1 MVFDLVC
8 EVWNGAPVHQDWI
21 DAILVCLYKGKG
33 QKSECGNYRGISLL
47 EAVGKVFSKLLL
59 NRLTKYICPIVIPE
73 TQCGFRPGRATT
85 DMIFA
90 ARQLQD

>member
-47 EAVGKVFSKLLL
+47 ESVGKVFSKFLL
-59 NRLTKYICPIVIPE
+59 NRLLEHICPSIIPE
-73 TQCGFRPGRATT
+73 SQSGFRSNRGTT
-85 DMIFA
+85 DMIFS
-90 ARQLQD
+90 AR